1 MREWDPTPLSQ
12 IRNQPKSGYINPKIV
27 STMNTSIWHHIWT
40 ILEFF
45 SIFRLQRTKN
55 WPKKNFQKS
64 HCTLRDTPKRY
75 QWSKFGVFRTFR
87 NPESTFGVILRY
99 CAICAKNQF
108 LSFFFGQNRVKTFI
122 LGMNSSTKQGGY
134 ILPPPLT
141 HSRQKFFRVVSNGPY
156 PPLPSLRISYQ
167 ESEHGLIKL
176 KHG

>member
-1 MREWDPTPLSQ
+1 MREWVPTPLSQ

-108 LSFFFGQNRVKTFI
+108 RSFFLVKIGSKLLFKAWI
-122 LGMNSSTKQGGY
+122 VVLSKVDIY
-134 ILPPPLT
+134 FPP
-141 HSRQKFFRVVSNGPY
+141 HSGPKVG
-156 PPLPSLRISYQ
+156 SRG
-167 ESEHGLIKL
+167 H
-176 KHG
+176 